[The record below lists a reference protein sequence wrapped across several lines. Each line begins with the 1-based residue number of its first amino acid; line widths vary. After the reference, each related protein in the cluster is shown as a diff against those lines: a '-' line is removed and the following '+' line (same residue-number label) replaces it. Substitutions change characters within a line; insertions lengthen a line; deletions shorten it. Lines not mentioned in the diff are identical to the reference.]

1 MQNLL
6 MKLRIRCLVVPFYTT
21 NVDLNNQFAR
31 QSCRRR
37 FEQHMS
43 KCTIIFVCIFSL
55 QCLELS
61 GSKGWADTLERIGN
75 ASRKLPI
82 STNLVLEKIAG
93 DYDGCEGPLWVDD
106 NEGGYLLYGAVHT
119 NITYIWRE
127 DTGAS
132 ELKNP
137 SNEASA
143 FKPAPDKLGTFIVA
157 EQTTRRIVRYEK
169 DGSTS
174 LVADRY
180 QGKRFNRPN
189 DIAIHSNGSV
199 WFTDP
204 DYLFRIRPEEI
215 KELDAQHIFRIDLKD
230 TTVRSMDVSLDK
242 PNGIAFTPDE
252 KHLLVSDSSTNKVFR
267 WAASKDGLGPRS
279 VFVELPQNRLDGIRF
294 DWEGNLWVAAADSV
308 FIVSPEGEVFAKISM
323 PIQPTAI
330 EFGGPDR
337 RTPFITTRQ
346 AVFRLVNPSKD

>member
-1 MQNLL
+1 MPKIITVYFFLL
-6 MKLRIRCLVVPFYTT
+6 YLFNSSDSRVS
-21 NVDLNNQFAR
+21 AG
-31 QSCRRR
+31 
-37 FEQHMS
+37 
-43 KCTIIFVCIFSL
+43 TIEHV
-55 QCLELS
+55 
-61 GSKGWADTLERIGN
+61 GS

-93 DYDGCEGPLWVDD
+93 DYNGCEGPLWVGDA
-106 NEGGYLLYGAVHT
+106 EGGYLMYGAVHT

-127 DTGAS
+127 NTGAIK
-132 ELKNP
+132 LKNP

-169 DGSTS
+169 EGSIS

-189 DIAIHSNGSV
+189 DIAIHSDGSV

-215 KELDAQHIFRIDLKD
+215 KELDAQQIFRIDLKD
-230 TTVRSMDVSLDK
+230 TIVQSMDASLNK

-252 KHLLVSDSSTNKVFR
+252 KHVLVSDSSTNKVFK
-267 WAASKDGLGPRS
+267 WEILKDRLSRRS
-279 VFVELPQNRLDGIRF
+279 VFAELPQKGLDGIRF
-294 DWEGNLWVAAADSV
+294 DWEGNLWVAAADSI
-308 FIVSPEGEVFAKISM
+308 FIVSPEGGVFAKISM
-323 PIQPTAI
+323 PIKPTAI

-337 RTPFITTRQ
+337 RTPFFTTRQ
-346 AVFRLVNPSKD
+346 AVFRLINPSQDSL

>member
-1 MQNLL
+1 
-6 MKLRIRCLVVPFYTT
+6 
-21 NVDLNNQFAR
+21 
-31 QSCRRR
+31 
-37 FEQHMS
+37 MS
-43 KCTIIFVCIFSL
+43 KFTCIFVYIFSL
-55 QCLELS
+55 QCLQSS
-61 GSKGWADTLERIGN
+61 GSTVWADTLESIGD
-75 ASRKLPI
+75 ASRTLPI

-106 NEGGYLLYGAVHT
+106 NEGGYLMYGAVHT
-119 NITYIWRE
+119 NITYVWRE
-127 DTGAS
+127 NTGAI

-143 FKPAPDKLGTFIVA
+143 FKPAPDKPGTFIVA
-157 EQTTRRIVRYEK
+157 EQTTRRIARYEM
-169 DGSTS
+169 DGSVS
-174 LVADRY
+174 LVSDRY

-189 DIAIHSNGSV
+189 DIAIHSNGTV

-204 DYLFRIRPEEI
+204 DYLFRIRPGEI
-215 KELDAQHIFRIDLKD
+215 KELDAQHIFRIVLKN
-230 TTVRSMDVSLDK
+230 TTVQSMDASLDK

-267 WAASKDGLGPRS
+267 WEISKDRLGPRS

-323 PIQPTAI
+323 PIKPTAI
-330 EFGGPDR
+330 EFGGPNR
-337 RTPFITTRQ
+337 RTPFITTRK
-346 AVFRLVNPSKD
+346 AVFRLINPS